1 MTDLVT
7 AQTHLEQP
15 IARLVRAF
23 APERIILFGSRA
35 KGTANPD
42 SDADLLVVADLA
54 GNPEV
59 HLRRAH
65 QLVSRHFPPVDVVF
79 CTPEDVKTC
88 STAAS
93 PFLHSILETGIVV
106 YARSWSAPE

>member
-7 AQTHLEQP
+7 AQTHLEHP

-42 SDADLLVVADLA
+42 SDADLLVVADLV
-54 GNPEV
+54 GNPEI

-65 QLVSRHFPPVDVVF
+65 QLVSTHFPRVDVMF
-79 CTPEDVKTC
+79 CTPEDVKSC

-93 PFLHSILETGIVV
+93 PFLHSILETGVVV
-106 YARSWSAPE
+106 YACSWSGPE